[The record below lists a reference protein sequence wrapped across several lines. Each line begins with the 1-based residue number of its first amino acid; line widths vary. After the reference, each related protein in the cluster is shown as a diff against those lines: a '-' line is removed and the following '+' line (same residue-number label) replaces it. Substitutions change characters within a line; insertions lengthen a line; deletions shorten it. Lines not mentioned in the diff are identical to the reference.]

1 MSINVLFQPSYSAR
15 DEYME
20 LHKFYSQWAGGC
32 WVQLCIQGFILAS
45 WSLKLGIQLTLGSK
59 TDSLEQIVN
68 TNPPWA
74 RAKEMG
80 EERRCVCRCNLK
92 WDYSCE
98 WKRQHTGRQSVLG
111 VLGKK
116 KKKLPGAQE
125 SGGLSDKASCNATC
139 SCLCRFLPD
148 WRGAACHL
156 SLHISAGCFSRGYRW
171 VNMRVMAVLW
181 PSLKSICA
189 TATGIVD

>member
-1 MSINVLFQPSYSAR
+1 MSINVLFQPSFSAR

-111 VLGKK
+111 CLAKK
-116 KKKLPGAQE
+116 KKSSQVHKRVAVCQIRLLATLPARACVVFSLTEEVLPVTSAYTSQLAAFPE
-125 SGGLSDKASCNATC
+125 VIAELTC
-139 SCLCRFLPD
+139 
-148 WRGAACHL
+148 G
-156 SLHISAGCFSRGYRW
+156 
-171 VNMRVMAVLW
+171 
-181 PSLKSICA
+181 
-189 TATGIVD
+189 